1 MISFSTGKLRKNAC
15 FEPMRS
21 LCSFSTAQT
30 EKNSW
35 KKLVKLS
42 DEFVTSVCGGALINE
57 EWVLTARHCIT
68 WHPPS
73 LPGHRVFEAG
83 KGVAALHMKVS
94 QVKDL

>member
-1 MISFSTGKLRKNAC
+1 M
-15 FEPMRS
+15 
-21 LCSFSTAQT
+21 LC
-30 EKNSW
+30 
-35 KKLVKLS
+35 LS
-42 DEFVTSVCGGALINE
+42 NIWMAPKQRVCGGALINE

-94 QVKDL
+94 KGQLISE